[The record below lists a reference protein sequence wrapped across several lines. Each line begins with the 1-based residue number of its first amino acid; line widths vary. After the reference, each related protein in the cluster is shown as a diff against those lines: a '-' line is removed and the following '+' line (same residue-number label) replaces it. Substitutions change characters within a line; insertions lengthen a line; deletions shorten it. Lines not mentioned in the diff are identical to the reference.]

1 MSEQQS
7 PFYEIEG
14 RTYPRVTAILK
25 VLDKSG
31 PLMGWAV
38 KIEREAIRGAL
49 EEILTEPVYRGVYLD
64 AQAVWDRMQPHLKG
78 RRASLKQQDD
88 AANIGRSAHMLIEW
102 HTRRMLGGLTGP
114 EPAVGDEALRAV
126 LAWLDWVQMV
136 GFTPLATEQRVYCP
150 TCAYAGTIDTIAK
163 VAGVLTVVDYK
174 TSKAI
179 YPEAL
184 LQVNFYRH
192 AAKAQGIDAGQA
204 MVVRLPKA
212 AADPLPEMV
221 VAPVIP
227 VRNLRAIA
235 TAWRTMRWLDG
246 TPYGDISQ
254 EECTL

>member
-7 PFYEIEG
+7 PFYEIDG

-49 EEILTEPVYRGVYLD
+49 EDVLTAPGALTAD
-64 AQAVWDRMQPHLKG
+64 AVWEQMQRHLKG
-78 RRASLKQQDD
+78 QRASLKKQDE

-102 HTRRMLGGLTGP
+102 HTRRMLGSETGP
-114 EPAVGDEALRAV
+114 EPRVGDEALRAV

-235 TAWRTMRWLDG
+235 TTWRTMRWLDG